1 MISRWRK
8 ILGICS
14 LTLALLIAGCAG
26 IPLFVKEKP
35 LIRPDEI
42 PKEIQPL
49 YSRAGKAFQKRQMD
63 EALDL
68 YGQIIKQVSAGG
80 PVAIFS
86 HLRRGEIFASK
97 GDHSKAVQELDD
109 IPKRF
114 DGDSLYNEAQ
124 YYLAVSYSK
133 LEEYDLSEKIG
144 EKLLSEKLTSQRE
157 AEIQSIIGD
166 SLLIKDNAFD
176 ALLRYMKALKKNP
189 DKALKSCLKTKV
201 EDITVT
207 RLSIEQLETLNDK
220 YRFGYPSGYILYA
233 LAKSYYET
241 NDITKSKE
249 ALKQF
254 LTYHEDNPH
263 FGEGMEL
270 DQRFAEMEAADRY
283 AVGCILPLT
292 GRFAGYGNM
301 ALDAII
307 LASGVFDPEKDN
319 PIKLIIEDSGSDP
332 DTARTAVDK
341 LVIEDKVI
349 GIIGPMGSS
358 TALEA
363 AKEAQKSGVPI
374 LTLTQRDGITEIGNY
389 VFRDFLTAAMQVKT
403 LVKYSVQNLGMKSFA
418 ILYPEDNY
426 GIEMMNLF
434 WSEVLRYGG
443 QIRGVESYNNKKTD
457 FGKEIKLLTGLNFQE
472 EKTEENEAKPVI
484 DFDALFI
491 PDSHT
496 RVSMIAPQLAFYD
509 VTGIQ
514 LLGTNAWNSPKLF
527 KMDSEYIEG
536 AIFVDGF
543 FQNSYYPAVR
553 DFIDSF
559 YVAYGREPTDMDALA
574 YDAASIVVSILR
586 GNDIEIRDDLRDRML
601 QLKDYQGIT
610 GKTSFLE
617 NGDVQK
623 FLYVLMVR
631 DNEIIQIN

>member
-1 MISRWRK
+1 MISGLRK
-8 ILGICS
+8 ILGIYS
-14 LTLALLIAGCAG
+14 LTLALLITGCAG

-35 LIRPDEI
+35 FVSPDEI
-42 PKEIQPL
+42 PKGIQPL
-49 YSRAGKAFQKRQMD
+49 YSRAERAFQKKQMD
-63 EALDL
+63 EALEL
-68 YGQIIKQVSAGG
+68 YGQIIKQAPVGA
-80 PVAIFS
+80 VAIFS
-86 HLRRGEIFASK
+86 HVRRGDIFVFK
-97 GDHSKAVQELDD
+97 GDYSKAVQELDN

-114 DGDSLYNEAQ
+114 DGDPLYDEAQ

-133 LEEYDLSEKIG
+133 LGKYDLSEKIG

-166 SLLIKDNAFD
+166 GLLVKDNAFG
-176 ALLRYMKALKKNP
+176 ALLRYMKALKKKP
-189 DKALKSCLKTKV
+189 DKVLAGYLKTKV
-201 EDITVT
+201 EDIIGTL
-207 RLSIEQLETLNDK
+207 LSIEQLETLSDK

-233 LAKSYYET
+233 LAKAYYET

-249 ALKQF
+249 ALKKF
-254 LTYHEDNPH
+254 LRRHEDNPY
-263 FGEGMEL
+263 FDEGMEL
-270 DQRFAEMEAADRY
+270 DQRFTEMEAADRY

-292 GRFAGYGNM
+292 GRFASYGNM

-307 LASGVFDPEKDN
+307 LASGVFDPEEGN

-332 DTARTAVDK
+332 DTARAAVDK
-341 LVIEDKVI
+341 LVTENKVI

-358 TALEA
+358 TAFEA
-363 AKEAQKSGVPI
+363 AKIAQKSGVPI
-374 LTLTQRDGITEIGNY
+374 LTLTQKDGIAEIGNY
-389 VFRDFLTAAMQVKT
+389 VFRDFLTAAMQIKT

-434 WSEVLRYGG
+434 WSEVLHYGG

-457 FGKEIKLLTGLNFQE
+457 FGKEIKSLTGLNFQE
-472 EKTEENEAKPVI
+472 NKTEGNEAKPVI

-491 PDSHT
+491 PDSPA

-553 DFIDSF
+553 DFVDSF
-559 YVAYGREPTDMDALA
+559 YVAYGREPTDMDALV

-586 GNDIEIRDDLRDRML
+586 GNDIEIRDDLRDKML
-601 QLKDYQGIT
+601 QLKDYAGIT

-617 NGDVQK
+617 SGDVQK